1 MADPQQ
7 PGFVSSVLR
16 DTGQRMVPG
25 GQSGRGGGRR
35 SFTEVLGN
43 ILGSTLVPLP
53 GGGSLGA
60 ELGERVAATPF
71 GNVVNHPLQSLGS
84 LFNRQREYTGPQLS
98 PNLNTSIWNIGGL
111 RGNSPSYMGF
121 GSGTGAFPYR
131 GNAAATS
138 GGNFKPI
145 NLDYGQ
151 TVAPDTSVEG
161 LPGLTSPNTY
171 APANTQGLSANAA
184 ALANYVPPPNTVAN
198 MSGGG
203 ARDNFAGGG
212 QSSARGG
219 SSDWSNTFASLGM
232 LGSQGGGL
240 DPQSNR
246 NVGHDRLRKTLRNRL
261 KENPND
267 QKALA
272 WLAQM
277 HENAQA
283 GK

>member
-98 PNLNTSIWNIGGL
+98 DNLNTSIWNIGSL
-111 RGNSPSYMGF
+111 RANSPSYMGF
-121 GSGTGAFPYR
+121 GSGTGAFPYHGTPSAYSGESAYNSALSPSQQFVDNR
-131 GNAAATS
+131 EHSNTS
-138 GGNFKPI
+138 GGM
-145 NLDYGQ
+145 
-151 TVAPDTSVEG
+151 EG
-161 LPGLTSPNTY
+161 ITSPNPYTTPATSHSALNPGFGGQRGGSY
-171 APANTQGLSANAA
+171 AGATGLGG
-184 ALANYVPPPNTVAN
+184 V
-198 MSGGG
+198 SGGG
-203 ARDNFAGGG
+203 ARDAFAGT
-212 QSSARGG
+212 SG
-219 SSDWSNTFASLGM
+219 SSDWGNTFASLGM
-232 LGSQGGGL
+232 QGSNGESG
-240 DPQSNR
+240 
-246 NVGHDRLRKTLRNRL
+246 DRGDIGDSALRNRIRAML
-261 KENPND
+261 SVNPQD
-267 QKALA
+267 ARALNLREQLRGSHA
-272 WLAQM
+272 
-277 HENAQA
+277 A
-283 GK
+283 GR